1 MNKLIPFA
9 LAAAALLGTTA
20 AYSST
25 ETSKNSGVTIEFN
38 EPQSYTDFQLTPAGT
53 ESQRDYLVRTMR
65 QEIDRAVNRYLP
77 PGYPLTIRINDV
89 DMAGEFRPELGPD
102 ADTIRIMRAIDP
114 PRVKVEYALADA
126 DGNVIASGNET
137 LTDMAYTWKVRRPN
151 DSEIRRESEL
161 VENLVRD
168 ISNKAS

>member
-1 MNKLIPFA
+1 
-9 LAAAALLGTTA
+9 
-20 AYSST
+20 
-25 ETSKNSGVTIEFN
+25 
-38 EPQSYTDFQLTPAGT
+38 
-53 ESQRDYLVRTMR
+53 
-65 QEIDRAVNRYLP
+65 
-77 PGYPLTIRINDV
+77 
-89 DMAGEFRPELGPD
+89 
-102 ADTIRIMRAIDP
+102 MRAIDP